1 MKKLIIMSSIV
12 GISMFGFSKGI
23 PVSIYHNGT
32 NINFNVDGG
41 TIQVESKGNI
51 VVKNYD
57 RIDIQETEPDWDDC
71 YTAYCIILHS
81 QNRYCKLIINCQ
93 ASDKRKI
100 NYDDI
105 IEQLI
110 ESDESKKRFTTE
122 VIDDYFKKQYIFWNI
137 GKEK

>member
-1 MKKLIIMSSIV
+1 MKKLIIMSNIAA
-12 GISMFGFSKGI
+12 ISMFGFSKEI

-51 VVKNYD
+51 VVKDYD
-57 RIDIQETEPDWDDC
+57 RIDIRETEPTHDDC
-71 YTAYCIILHS
+71 YTAYCIILQS
-81 QNRYCKLIINCQ
+81 ENRYCELIINCQ

-110 ESDESKKRFTTE
+110 ENDESKKRFTTE
-122 VIDDYFKKQYIFWNI
+122 AIVDYFKKTICLLEYRK
-137 GKEK
+137 GK